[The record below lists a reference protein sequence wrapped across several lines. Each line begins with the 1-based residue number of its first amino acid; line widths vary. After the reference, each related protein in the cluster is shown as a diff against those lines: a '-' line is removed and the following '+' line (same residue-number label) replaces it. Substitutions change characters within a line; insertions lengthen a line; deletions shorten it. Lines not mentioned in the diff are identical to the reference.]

1 MATTAVGSAA
11 NLRTEE
17 AGHPRR
23 WLVLAIM
30 SFATFVLFAD
40 NTIANTALPSIARDL
55 HATTSNLQWIVDSY
69 VLMLAGLLL
78 VGGAVADI
86 FGRKRWFAVGMIVF
100 AAGATTA
107 ALSTSAEQLILGR
120 AIQGVGGAFVMPTTL
135 SIITSVFPRGTR
147 AKAIGIWT
155 GVTGL
160 AMGFGPVLGGYVVD
174 TAQWQTV
181 FWLHLPAVALILVGL
196 AVVPESRD
204 ARKRRI
210 DIPGAVFG
218 TAALISLVYA
228 IISGGEAGWTSAVVV
243 LSAVV
248 SAAMFAAFAVV
259 EAHTSDPMLPLQF
272 FRQRDFTTAVVIIGL
287 VFFTVS
293 VTFFFLTQYYQL
305 VQGRSALGA
314 GLLGVPC
321 ALAMGVGA
329 PLSAI
334 LVKRVGP
341 KVLVVSAMASLAL
354 GMALLSQLSV
364 DTSTWQIVGTVC
376 LFGLAGGLGL
386 VPLTDSVMA
395 AVPVESGRCSL
406 SCQRCEPRTR
416 HRTGHRCDGQPRQR
430 NVSGQCRSW
439 AWRRS
444 AARNSSSCRR
454 GHRDR
459 GSYRAHPSSGRRRAH
474 ARHRQRGVRGRHR
487 QWLPHRRSGAAD
499 SDGRSRRLPSEPI
512 PPPPGGGGRGGINAS
527 RGVHRRRGIR
537 SHVDRRP
544 NPSATSGPCAG
555 AAYLCPEFRSGA
567 SGPSVPHEERRGCVS
582 RVGLLLQRTRTD
594 SCDHVTQKDRS
605 NGWCRPNTSVPVGV
619 GHGEVRSVGKV
630 PNGGPSGWQID
641 HEFMVASPESAKC

>member
-1 MATTAVGSAA
+1 MASTAVQHPTTP
-11 NLRTEE
+11 RTEE

-23 WLVLAIM
+23 WLVLAVM

-86 FGRKRWFAVGMIVF
+86 FGRKRWFAVGMVVF

-135 SIITSVFPRGTR
+135 SIITSVFPRDTR

-174 TAQWQTV
+174 AAQWQTV
-181 FWLHLPAVALILVGL
+181 FWLHLPAVAVILIGL
-196 AVVPESRD
+196 TVVPESRD
-204 ARKRRI
+204 LRKRRI
-210 DIPGAVFG
+210 DIPGAVLG
-218 TAALISLVYA
+218 TAALTSLVYA
-228 IISGGEAGWTSAVVV
+228 IISGGEAGWTSSVVV
-243 LSAVV
+243 ISAMV
-248 SAAMFAAFAVV
+248 SVTMFAAFAFV

-287 VFFTVS
+287 VFFTVA

-329 PLSAI
+329 PLSAV
-334 LVKRVGP
+334 LVKRIGP

-354 GMALLSQLSV
+354 GMALLSQLTV
-364 DTSTWQIVGTVC
+364 DTSTFQIIATVC

-386 VPLTDSVMA
+386 VPLTDTVMA
-395 AVPVESGRCSL
+395 AVPVDQAGIASAVNDVSRELGTALGIAAVGSL
-406 SCQRCEPRTR
+406 
-416 HRTGHRCDGQPRQR
+416 
-430 NVSGQCRSW
+430 VSGMYRANAEAGLGGVVPPETVHQ
-439 AWRRS
+439 AGEGIGIAAAIAHTLPAEA
-444 AARNSSSCRR
+444 AARMLGIVN
-454 GHRDR
+454 GAFVDAI
-459 GSYRAHPSSGRRRAH
+459 GNGFLLGA
-474 ARHRQRGVRGRHR
+474 GVLLIPMVAAALF
-487 QWLPHRRSGAAD
+487 LPN
-499 SDGRSRRLPSEPI
+499 RSRLHQAE
-512 PPPPGGGGRGGINAS
+512 
-527 RGVHRRRGIR
+527 
-537 SHVDRRP
+537 
-544 NPSATSGPCAG
+544 ATEAG
-555 AAYLCPEFRSGA
+555 TTP
-567 SGPSVPHEERRGCVS
+567 
-582 RVGLLLQRTRTD
+582 
-594 SCDHVTQKDRS
+594 
-605 NGWCRPNTSVPVGV
+605 
-619 GHGEVRSVGKV
+619 RSVLIGEE
-630 PNGGPSGWQID
+630 G
-641 HEFMVASPESAKC
+641 SAVI